1 MSRTQIHSIRD
12 MSPFLLIS
20 RYTAS
25 CIASSFE
32 SVPAE
37 HDIRYSWEMKR
48 GRVLPFQRISEVG
61 ERSPC
66 DVDQLLVREQFAE
79 PSYL

>member
-1 MSRTQIHSIRD
+1 MSRTQIHSTRA
-12 MSPFLLIS
+12 MSPILLIP

-32 SVPAE
+32 LVPAE

-61 ERSPC
+61 EWSSC
-66 DVDQLLVREQFAE
+66 DTDQLLVREQYAE
-79 PSYL
+79 SSYL